1 MDKDELLDKMKK
13 SEEKTKLLEDSL
25 FWLEQLREKVQYI
38 TDLQYIC
45 DDQDKKIAKQQKTIK
60 NLVKSLREQRLKTGE
75 ERARGNWY
83 QSTLFDL
90 EIPHIPWN
98 AKPKGTNIPIE
109 EFYEEY
115 RRVAKDQLKFEAQCK
130 EIQNI

>member
-1 MDKDELLDKMKK
+1 MENSELLISKIKK

-25 FWLEQLREKVQYI
+25 FWLKQLREKVQYI

-45 DDQDKKIAKQQKTIK
+45 DDQDKRINKQRSIIK
-60 NLVKSLREQRLKTGE
+60 KLVKKLKEQREKIIE

-90 EIPHIPWN
+90 EISHIPWN
-98 AKPKGTNIPIE
+98 AKPKGTNIPLE
-109 EFYEEY
+109 DYWEAE
-115 RRVAKDQLKFEAQCK
+115 RRIAKEQILFEAQSK
-130 EIQNI
+130 KR